1 MADPGTVEK
10 ILFIT
15 LSNLGDCLMSL
26 PAFDFLRRECPK
38 ARITVVVSERT
49 RCVFE
54 NHPGADEVV
63 VFDKRAPLSKK
74 IALFFEWQ
82 RRKFDCVVDLKNTF
96 YRVGLKSPRKNP
108 AFVRYPEWCRH
119 DSQRHL
125 YQAILALYGESVDE
139 ELFDEY
145 NSRRNPS
152 FISASDHEHVRGLL
166 EKYKIL
172 NEEYVLL
179 VPGARSSL
187 KRWAREGFVE
197 VGRSIVKKYGFHVVV
212 AGDASESDLVGGIV
226 AEIGTGAV
234 GLSGETTFGQLAAL
248 VAGAKVVVANDSGVL
263 HTASYLDK
271 LVVGIY
277 GPSDFIRYG
286 PWSKRGLVVRKS
298 VLCAPCGKAHC
309 FKNKEC
315 ITTISSY
322 DVMLAIRLIM
332 EGSSDRLKEGRYRRI
347 LVVRTDRIGDVI
359 LSTPVLK
366 ALREHYPSSFISIL
380 VSPYT
385 RDIVEGNPY
394 MDEVIT
400 FDKDRLNS
408 LWATVHFAKK
418 LKDKKFDVAVVLHPT
433 VRVHLLMF
441 LAGIKERVGYDR
453 KAPYFLTQTVP
464 HRKHLGERHEAD
476 YNFDLLKPLGIESAD
491 RELFVPIRPSSERI
505 VDEVLREAGV
515 ERDALLVAVNPAAS
529 CISKLWPLSKFAEV
543 IDALS
548 GLYRAKVAIVADSGH
563 RPLSEDLL
571 GLTKSMPLD
580 LSGRFNLSELA
591 SFFKRCALVV
601 SNDSGPVH
609 LASAV
614 GTPVVAI
621 FGRNQPGLGPR
632 RWGPRGPQDVYLH
645 KKTSCQPCLAHACE
659 KEFQCLEA
667 VTVEEVLAHAARILE
682 EKKNTQ

>member
-1 MADPGTVEK
+1 MADTGTVEK

-38 ARITVVVSERT
+38 ARITVVVSPRT

-54 NHPGADEVV
+54 NHPGADEIV

-74 IALFFEWQ
+74 IALFFAWQ
-82 RRKFDCVVDLKNTF
+82 RMGFDCVVDLKNTF
-96 YRVGLKSPRKNP
+96 YRVGLRVRRKNP
-108 AFVRYPEWCRH
+108 AFVRYPAWCLH

-125 YQAILALYGESVDE
+125 YQTILALYGADVDE
-139 ELFDEY
+139 ELFNEY

-152 FISASDHEHVRGLL
+152 FITASDHEYVRALL
-166 EKYKIL
+166 EKR
-172 NEEYVLL
+172 NVSGQEYVLM

-187 KRWAREGFVE
+187 KRWAQEGFIE
-197 VGRSIVKKYGFHVVV
+197 VGRSIVKKYGFRVVI
-212 AGDASESDLVGGIV
+212 AGDASESELVGGIT
-226 AEIGTGAV
+226 AQIGEGAI

-277 GPSDFIRYG
+277 GPSDYVRYG
-286 PWSKRGLVVRKS
+286 PWSKRGIVVRKS
-298 VLCAPCGKAHC
+298 ILCAPCGKAHC
-309 FKNKEC
+309 FKNREC
-315 ITTISSY
+315 ITTITPY

-332 EGSSDRLKEGRYRRI
+332 EGSSSRLKEGRYRRI

-366 ALREHYPSSFISIL
+366 ALREHYPASFIAVM

-394 MDEVIT
+394 VDEVIT
-400 FDKDRLNS
+400 FDKDHLGS

-418 LKDKKFDVAVVLHPT
+418 LKDKKFDAAIVLHPT

-453 KAPYFLTQTVP
+453 KAPYFLTTTVP
-464 HRKHLGERHEAD
+464 HQKHLGERHEAD
-476 YNFDLLKPLGIESAD
+476 YNLDLLRPLGIEGAD

-505 VDEVLREAGV
+505 VDEVLRQAGV
-515 ERDALLVAVNPAAS
+515 ESGTLLVAVNPAAS

-543 IDALS
+543 IDAIS
-548 GLYRAKVAIVADSGH
+548 ALYRAKVAIVSDSSH
-563 RPLSEDLL
+563 RALSEKLL

-621 FGRNQPGLGPR
+621 FGRNQPGLGPK
-632 RWGPRGPQDVYLH
+632 RWGPLGRDDVFLH

-667 VTVEEVLAHAARILE
+667 VTAEEVLAHAGRILKK
-682 EKKNTQ
+682 EKNVQ